1 MRSILQVLHYTY
13 YTINPDAAIY
23 CTLFPNLPDYRVSLV
38 MVEHSITKLPLTTV
52 CLVHT
57 NLFESSTES
66 FEDLLHVASL
76 LHGDHPGVVFLIH
89 PD

>member
-1 MRSILQVLHYTY
+1 MWSLLQVLHY
-13 YTINPDAAIY
+13 INPDAAIY

-38 MVEHSITKLPLTTV
+38 MVEHSITMLPLTTV
-52 CLVHT
+52 CFMHT
-57 NLFESSTES
+57 NLFESSAES
-66 FEDLLHVASL
+66 LEDLLHVASL

>member
-1 MRSILQVLHYTY
+1 
-13 YTINPDAAIY
+13 
-23 CTLFPNLPDYRVSLV
+23 
-38 MVEHSITKLPLTTV
+38 MVEHSITTLPLTTV

-57 NLFESSTES
+57 NLFESSAEP

-76 LHGDHPGVVFLIH
+76 LHGDYPGVVFLIH